1 MVEFR
6 TETSTRYEN
15 GKKIVTTKRIPIREE
30 KVKIVS
36 IAGRKPQVTERTIAG
51 QKANPHY
58 TREGVIP
65 VHSRSGRLTGFKVEQ
80 EPETVTP
87 PTAPRGESITPEA
100 QAMLRPK
107 QTQQTH
113 ILSSTL
119 NRSTPVSVDGDVQT
133 STLAVYQR
141 PVRHAPIYRTV
152 KKDYDSE
159 GKLLSVTKRLKAE
172 KESLIDVSTGKI
184 IPGGTIVKE
193 EKVFFPSK
201 QTVPQREYSV
211 REEGN
216 YFQEF
221 QRRLTSIARS
231 DSDKGWYKDFSGT
244 SKSSGASLLL
254 VGSQASKTIVYDI
267 PVGLI
272 HIVKHP
278 IKSAKSFFSIV
289 TKPTETISKIATY
302 SKINPELIVGTGLGI
317 VASGGVFGY
326 TKSKFI
332 DPVVAKGKTVIL
344 PSYKSVGDTGIKFVP
359 AHTVNV
365 PKSTLLKLETQKVT
379 SIHVTIAKLPDEFVT
394 LAKPSSAGSFRS
406 QYNLYHFYK
415 SAPSQGKPQA
425 YLGYAGIFDDLTSVP
440 AEYVKSWRKPKIKA
454 LVFSDDVTHTP
465 SFVKAKDIQTINLWQ
480 GQQSGK
486 TFVPAENI
494 KGFSVE
500 SQLITPS
507 KYADEF
513 GKPLVGF
520 ESFKGSVI
528 KRTGKS
534 TYTYFV
540 QNVKNPYSNIIAK
553 KIWDVTGVKK
563 KYHKIELIPAK
574 TSPVISVGGVDS
586 TASLIE
592 SGARL
597 DITPSYYTPKQYGT
611 VSYTPSI
618 SAVAVS
624 SSFGISSKPKILSAS
639 FPIEKST
646 GFSRDYSIIKKSS
659 YLKSPIVSSAS
670 KSLIISISGS
680 GSSGGSGSGG
690 FRVPSVPKYSSG
702 GSGSGGF
709 RVPSVPK
716 YSSAKSSISRYT
728 APPPYSTPPPFVHV
742 KSRKSEFVFVVQ
754 KKKKKKK
761 KGKYKPTFF
770 TASQGIKGKSSK
782 FGTISGLG
790 IRPVKVG
797 GL

>member
-30 KVKIVS
+30 KVKIIS

-107 QTQQTH
+107 QTH

-119 NRSTPVSVDGDVQT
+119 NRSTPVSVDGDVQTSTPVSVDGDVQT

-221 QRRLTSIARS
+221 QRRLTIIARS
-231 DSDKGWYKDFSGT
+231 DSDKGWYEDFSGT
-244 SKSSGASLLL
+244 LKSSGASLLL

-267 PVGLI
+267 PVELI

-486 TFVPAENI
+486 TFVPTENI

-513 GKPLVGF
+513 GKPLIGF

-611 VSYTPSI
+611 VSYTPS
-618 SAVAVS
+618 VAVS

-690 FRVPSVPKYSSG
+690 FRVPSVPKYSS
-702 GSGSGGF
+702 
-709 RVPSVPK
+709 
-716 YSSAKSSISRYT
+716 AKSSISRYT
-728 APPPYSTPPPFVHV
+728 APPPFVHV

-790 IRPVKVG
+790 IRPVR
-797 GL
+797 L